1 MQAKEKL
8 VNLVGKRI
16 MTTMIGSI
24 SVVEKT
30 FGLVWNKEQNYYDM
44 LDNEGRKKDKLTEVE
59 EDFLDR
65 FGEVREKILNYGNN
79 QKRGAIHEIDEYYN
93 VEPRMYHTV
102 LQVKE

>member
-30 FGLVWNKEQNYYDM
+30 FGLVWNKEGNYYDI
-44 LDNEGRKKDKLTEVE
+44 LDDEGNRKEKR
-59 EDFLDR
+59 FL
-65 FGEVREKILNYGNN
+65 L
-79 QKRGAIHEIDEYYN
+79 
-93 VEPRMYHTV
+93 
-102 LQVKE
+102 

>member
-30 FGLVWNKEQNYYDM
+30 FGLVWNKDGNYYDI
-44 LDNEGRKKDKLTEVE
+44 LDDDGKRKDKLTEVE

-65 FGEVREKILNYGNN
+65 FEEVREKILNYGNN
-79 QKRGAIHEIDEYYN
+79 QKRGAIHEIAEYYE
-93 VEPRMYHTV
+93 VEPKIYHTTFA
-102 LQVKE
+102 VKE